1 VTGQYF
7 SLVLHGGAGPKPDR
21 DYSIVETHL
30 RELLERG
37 RTLLVG
43 GSSALDVVET
53 MVRAMEES
61 GYYVA
66 GKGSANNRAGYV
78 ELDAS
83 IMDGATRRAGG
94 VAALRD
100 IVHPVSAARMVMEKT
115 PHVLLAG
122 AGATRFAREVGL
134 ACVDN
139 PEVYYQRAIG
149 VTEEEQSATE
159 ISHGTVG
166 AVACDLSGGLAA
178 ATSTGGVFGK
188 LEGRV
193 GDTPLIGAGTWAD
206 SLVAV
211 SCTGQG
217 EAFVR
222 AGGARDIS
230 ARVLYQAIS
239 LQAAAEAFISS
250 VGEVGG
256 DGGVIAISS
265 RGEVAMVFNSHGM
278 KRGCVSSLQEPFVAT
293 F

>member
-1 VTGQYF
+1 MDPQHF
-7 SLVLHGGAGPKPDR
+7 SLVLHGGAGPKLGR

-30 RELLERG
+30 RQLLAQGRELL
-37 RTLLVG
+37 
-43 GSSALDVVET
+43 SSGARALDVVET

-66 GKGSANNRAGYV
+66 GKGSANNQAGYV

-94 VAALRD
+94 VAALRE
-100 IVHPVSAARMVMEKT
+100 IVHPVSAARLVMEQT

-122 AGATRFAREVGL
+122 TGATHFALKAGL
-134 ACVDN
+134 AFVEN
-139 PEVYYQRAIG
+139 PLEYYQRAVG
-149 VTEEEQSATE
+149 VTEDEQSATA

-166 AVACDLSGGLAA
+166 AVARDLSGGLAA

-206 SLVAV
+206 TRVAV

-222 AGGARDIS
+222 AGGARDVA
-230 ARVLYQAIS
+230 ARVLYQGVS
-239 LQAAAEAFISS
+239 LQTAAESFISS
-250 VGEVGG
+250 VGELGG
-256 DGGVIAISS
+256 DGGLIAISAT
-265 RGEVAMVFNSHGM
+265 GEMAMVFNSQGM
-278 KRGCVSSLQEPFVAT
+278 KRASVSSEKEPFVAT